1 MGYSVFD
8 WEVKMNKNLICKIS
22 TETKTNKSRIIYLF
36 LIVLINSSLIIFPQ
50 SHRFQQP
57 ILTNGD
63 LMAGNSITF
72 RNNEKGLTVEPLLID
87 SIITNSITGG
97 MLKNLFQYNVDNKMT
112 EWLILDNTGNGWN
125 NSIKNVYSYD
135 FENKLLLEVSL
146 GWNMSQWDSL
156 TQIKYFYFQGNVLQY
171 IFQDYTVNGWE
182 NASRANYE
190 YDTVGNVKKIISE
203 TWINNDWQNSNQAS
217 YFYRFQNLT
226 DSILFQTWDG
236 NTWQNYSKCTFFY
249 SVNLLDAD
257 SIIIKIWTGSNWL
270 NYMKRLPTYDL
281 NHNQIEIV
289 DQTWSSNNWENSN
302 QFLYSYNQYNYIET
316 AYCKIWQN
324 HQWVDGD
331 GDIFFSNPDGFKV
344 DFFSNRIFAY
354 YSIANNVE
362 ENKSPF
368 PGGYYLYQNYPNPF
382 NSSSIIKYSIPKT
395 SQVTLKIF
403 NILGKEIATLVNEE
417 KPAGS
422 YTVNFDGSNL
432 PTGVYIYRIT
442 TGNYSAAKKLILL
455 K

>member
-1 MGYSVFD
+1 MISSKFTYL
-8 WEVKMNKNLICKIS
+8 LISIFIFFS
-22 TETKTNKSRIIYLF
+22 LNIFSQTGWGNRF
-36 LIVLINSSLIIFPQ
+36 NINSRNLFFSNPK
-50 SHRFQQP
+50 
-57 ILTNGD
+57 ILNANE
-63 LMAGNSITF
+63 AGFN
-72 RNNEKGLTVEPLLID
+72 VELLID

-97 MLKNLFQYNVDNKMT
+97 MLKNLFQYNVDNKMK

-203 TWINNDWQNSNQAS
+203 TWINNDWQNSHQAS
-217 YFYRFQNLT
+217 YFYRYQNLM

-236 NTWQNYSKCTFFY
+236 NTWQNYSKSTFFY
-249 SVNLLDAD
+249 SVNPLDAD
-257 SIIIKIWTGSNWL
+257 SIIIKSWTGSNWL
-270 NYMKRLPTYDL
+270 NYLKRLPTYDL

-302 QFLYSYNQYNYIET
+302 QFLYSYNQYNYMET

-331 GDIFFSNPDGFKV
+331 GDIFFENPDGFKV
-344 DFFSNRIFAY
+344 SFFSNSIFAY
-354 YSIANNVE
+354 YSIATNIE
-362 ENKSPF
+362 ENKTPF
-368 PGGYYLYQNYPNPF
+368 PDEYYLYQNYPNPF
-382 NSSSIIKYSIPKT
+382 NPVTTIRYSIPSVGT
-395 SQVTLKIF
+395 SFMKFVQLKVYDVIGNEVT
-403 NILGKEIATLVNEE
+403 TLVNEQ
-417 KPAGS
+417 KPAGN
-422 YTVNFDGSNL
+422 YIVKFDGSRL
-432 PTGVYIYRIT
+432 SSGVYIYRLT
-442 TGNYSAAKKLILL
+442 VENYSAARKLVLL